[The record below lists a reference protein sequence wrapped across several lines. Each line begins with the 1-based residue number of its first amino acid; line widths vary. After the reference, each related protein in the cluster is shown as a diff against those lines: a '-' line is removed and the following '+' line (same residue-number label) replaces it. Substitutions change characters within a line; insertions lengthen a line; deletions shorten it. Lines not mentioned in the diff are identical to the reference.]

1 MTTVINLP
9 ENFIGKEDAVKLESF
24 GGHTLSLGRATR
36 WHWHKDEA
44 GADVF
49 EIYLGGENEALAAQI
64 TRDRERHAFCARDGS
79 GKRIADGRLEHVLA
93 ELEAHFARLHG
104 EFPEPPT

>member
-1 MTTVINLP
+1 MTKVINLP

-36 WHWHKDEA
+36 WHWHKGDE
-44 GADVF
+44 GGDVF

-64 TRDRERHAFCARDGS
+64 SRDRDRHAFCARDGD
-79 GKRIADGRLEHVLA
+79 GNRIAEGRLEHVLA
-93 ELEAHFARLHG
+93 ELEAYFARLHG
-104 EFPEPPT
+104 EVPNPPA